1 MNDHAMNQIL
11 EEAFQNIVQDQGPHI
26 LQQLTA
32 ALDISG
38 IFTSQTQDIS
48 NTLFSQFEQNT
59 TIPEN
64 NIQTN
69 ATNTTNQTELPVVS
83 DISNNRISDL
93 RATTIIEHLYIHLM
107 NDYVNK
113 WYEHIHD
120 YHSNMRLYQQNMA
133 NFNRTSSTIL
143 RMINNNERGSYTP
156 MLGSNRNTTIQNTP
170 LSNSFSLNFPS
181 SIQEFMRHPGIELS
195 AITVPYRMN
204 GSSDQTTEYPTISQI
219 LQSVELFTYNE
230 ETMDRVQDT
239 SCPVSL
245 ETFSIGD
252 ELCEIRHCHHVF
264 KWNSLQ
270 NWFSRNS
277 HCPVCRH
284 DIRN

>member
-26 LQQLTA
+26 FQQLTT

-64 NIQTN
+64 NIQ
-69 ATNTTNQTELPVVS
+69 TNQTELPVVS

-143 RMINNNERGSYTP
+143 RMINNNDRGSYTP

-239 SCPVSL
+239 RCPVSL

>member
-11 EEAFQNIVQDQGPHI
+11 EEAFQNIVQDQGPNI
-26 LQQLTA
+26 LQQLTT

-48 NTLFSQFEQNT
+48 NTLFSHFEQNT

-69 ATNTTNQTELPVVS
+69 QTNQTELPVVS

-156 MLGSNRNTTIQNTP
+156 MFGSNRNTSIQNTP

-204 GSSDQTTEYPTISQI
+204 GTNEQPTEYPTISQI

-230 ETMDRVQDT
+230 DTMDRVQDT
-239 SCPVSL
+239 RCPVSL
-245 ETFSIGD
+245 ETFTIGD

>member
-11 EEAFQNIVQDQGPHI
+11 EEAFQNIVQDQGAHI
-26 LQQLTA
+26 FQQLTT

-48 NTLFSQFEQNT
+48 NTLFSQLEQNT

-64 NIQTN
+64 NIQ
-69 ATNTTNQTELPVVS
+69 TNQTELPVVS

-239 SCPVSL
+239 RCPVSL

>member
-277 HCPVCRH
+277 HCHVCIH

>member
-11 EEAFQNIVQDQGPHI
+11 EEAFQNIVQDQGPNI
-26 LQQLTA
+26 LQQLTT

-64 NIQTN
+64 NIQ
-69 ATNTTNQTELPVVS
+69 TNQTELPVVS

-239 SCPVSL
+239 RCPVSL

>member
-26 LQQLTA
+26 LQQLTT

-64 NIQTN
+64 NIQ
-69 ATNTTNQTELPVVS
+69 TNQTELPVVS

-143 RMINNNERGSYTP
+143 RMINNNDRGSYTP

-239 SCPVSL
+239 RCPVSL